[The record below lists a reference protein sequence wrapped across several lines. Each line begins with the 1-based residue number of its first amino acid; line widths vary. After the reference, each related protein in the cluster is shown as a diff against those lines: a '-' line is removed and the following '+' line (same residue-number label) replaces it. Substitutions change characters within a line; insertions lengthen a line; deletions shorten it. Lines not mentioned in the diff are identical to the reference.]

1 MQRDTEEKKVDI
13 FPEKSSIE
21 ESREAKIDI
30 DNRLSLKK
38 QEKTLSVLF
47 VIMKR
52 LTEND
57 SGNNNLYLKR
67 QWNTLQGSK
76 KIARICKN

>member
-1 MQRDTEEKKVDI
+1 MQRVTAEKIVDI

-30 DNRLSLKK
+30 DNRFSLK
-38 QEKTLSVLF
+38 QQAKTLSVLF
-47 VIMKR
+47 VIKKR
-52 LTEND
+52 LTEKD

-67 QWNTLQGSK
+67 Q
-76 KIARICKN
+76 